1 MKTCKPICQRN
12 IIQPAIKRPISVEPW
27 TLAVFIAMLSL
38 VACRVWDNPRDPNGT
53 NYQGFS
59 TVKAVDDLEAHTPDG
74 AKLMFQTFIRQR
86 SAGCRCLSITDSRLK
101 TALPHNSTTM
111 TVFLDSNVMK
121 VGHL

>member
-38 VACRVWDNPRDPNGT
+38 AACRVWDNPRDPNGT

-59 TVKAVDDLEAHTPDG
+59 TVKAVDDIEAHTPDG
-74 AKLMFQTFIRQR
+74 AKLMFQTFTVSEVLDADAYQLQI
-86 SAGCRCLSITDSRLK
+86 CLPK
-101 TALPHNSTTM
+101 AAFPYPSTTM
-111 TVFLDSNVMK
+111 TAWIVM
-121 VGHL
+121 